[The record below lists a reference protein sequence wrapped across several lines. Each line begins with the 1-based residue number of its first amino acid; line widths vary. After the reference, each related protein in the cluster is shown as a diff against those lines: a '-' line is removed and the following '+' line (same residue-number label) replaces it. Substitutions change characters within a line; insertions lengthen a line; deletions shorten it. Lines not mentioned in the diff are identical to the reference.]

1 MSSPL
6 SAARGPLVYA
16 LALALP
22 LVAGGQSFSPQGSEY
37 AISGPLLGDQMFP
50 QISVNSTGG
59 ILVWQDNV
67 VDGAG
72 LGIVAQRLNANF
84 SPSYGSF
91 RVNQQTAGD
100 QAKPQVAV
108 LDNGG
113 AAIVWQGGNPG
124 YENIYLR
131 LLTAGGTF
139 TTPNDIQVNTWTNGQ
154 QRNPVIT
161 SLPGGNLVVAWSSF
175 NQDGS
180 MQGIFARMLN
190 SNGQFLNAAFPVN
203 QFTDNNQRNPAIAAL
218 TNGNFVI
225 AWVSENQTVSGIDL
239 LLGANRADIF
249 ARIFNRAGAPNE
261 DEFLV
266 NTSSNLCASPSV
278 AGAADGG
285 FTAVWSERE
294 KYMVNTNGDLLSTN
308 SWDVF
313 ARSFAAD
320 GSPANAAFRVNTHTF
335 GDQFGPKVSTLGA
348 NQLVVWTSL
357 GQDGSWEGVYGQL
370 LVNGNP
376 GGTEFRVNTTT
387 VSRQI
392 HPAVASD
399 GANRFLAVWSSYV
412 GATGFDVL
420 AQRYAAGQPLPAPA
434 APWVSALSQSR
445 LMVTWTPL
453 SGFVSQYEVYM
464 DGATPPNA
472 TTVTVSNWWTATGL
486 VPSSTHSF
494 RLAYVLAG
502 GQRSPLSPAAAGK
515 TWGEDL
521 NGDGLPDDWEIL
533 YFGIKQTDWQP
544 GWADSDGDG
553 VSNFDEF
560 LAGTDPTDPNS
571 VLRIGITSNQ
581 QGRWLNWSTQPGF
594 IYQVQSSADARVW
607 VDFGAPRLAAGTTDS
622 VTING
627 PQGSGFYRLMLLR

>member
-6 SAARGPLVYA
+6 SAPKVPFVYA
-16 LALALP
+16 LALAFP
-22 LVAGGQSFSPQGSEY
+22 LVAGGQSFSPLGSEY
-37 AISGPLLGDQMFP
+37 SLSGPLLGDQVFP

-59 ILVWQDNV
+59 YLVWQDNV
-67 VDGAG
+67 VDGSG
-72 LGIVAQRLNANF
+72 LGIAAQRLNANF
-84 SPSYGSF
+84 SASYGSF

-100 QAKPQVAV
+100 QARPQVAV

-131 LLTAGGTF
+131 LLTPVGTF
-139 TTPNDIQVNTWTNGQ
+139 TTPSDIQVNTWTNGQ

-161 SLPGGNLVVAWSSF
+161 AVLGGNLVVAWSSF

-190 SNGQFLNAAFPVN
+190 TNGQFLNAAFQVN

-225 AWVSENQTVSGIDL
+225 AWVSENQTVSGVEL
-239 LLGANRADIF
+239 FLGANRADIY

-266 NTSSNLCASPSV
+266 NTSSNVCANPSV

-285 FTAVWSERE
+285 FTAAWSEKE

-313 ARSFAAD
+313 ARPFGGD
-320 GSPANAAFRVNTHTF
+320 GSPENAAFRVNTYTF
-335 GDQFGPKVSTLGA
+335 GDQFGPKIATLGA

-370 LVNGNP
+370 LVNGAP
-376 GGTEFRVNTTT
+376 SGAEFRANTTT

-392 HPAVASD
+392 HPTVASD
-399 GANRFLAVWSSYV
+399 SVNRFLAVWSSYV
-412 GATGFDVL
+412 GASGFDVF

-434 APWVSALSQSR
+434 APWVSAVTQSR
-445 LMVTWTPL
+445 LMATWAPL

-472 TTVTVSNWWTATGL
+472 TAVTVSNWWTATGL
-486 VPSSTHSF
+486 APSSTHSF
-494 RLAYVLAG
+494 RLAYLFAG
-502 GQRSPLSPAAAGK
+502 SQRSPLSPVASGK

-521 NGDGLPDDWEIL
+521 NGDGLPDDWETF
-533 YFGIKQTDWQP
+533 YWGTKQSDWQP

-571 VLRIGITSNQ
+571 VLRIRVTANQ
-581 QGRWLNWSTQPGF
+581 QGRWLNWTTQPGF
-594 IYQVQSSADARVW
+594 IYQVQSSADARTW
-607 VDFGAPRLAAGTTDS
+607 SDFGAPRLAAGTTDS

>member
-1 MSSPL
+1 M
-6 SAARGPLVYA
+6 YA

-37 AISGPLLGDQMFP
+37 SISGPLLGDQMFP
-50 QISVNSTGG
+50 QISVKSTGG

-67 VDGAG
+67 VDGTG
-72 LGIVAQRLNANF
+72 LGITAQRLDANF
-84 SPSYGSF
+84 SPYFGSF
-91 RVNQQTAGD
+91 RVNHQATGD
-100 QAKPQVAV
+100 QARPQVAA

-113 AAIVWQGGNPG
+113 AVIVWRGGQPG
-124 YENIYLR
+124 YENIFLR
-131 LLTAGGTF
+131 VLSPSGTF
-139 TTPNDIQVNTWTNGQ
+139 TTPNDIQVNTWTNGP
-154 QRNPVIT
+154 QRNPVIAA
-161 SLPGGNLVVAWSSF
+161 LPGGNLAVAWSSF

-190 SNGQFLNAAFPVN
+190 TNGQFLNAAFPVN
-203 QFTDNNQRNPAIAAL
+203 QFTTYNQRDPAIAAL

-225 AWVSENQTVSGIDL
+225 AWVSENQGVSGIDL
-239 LLGANRADIF
+239 FLGTNRVDIY
-249 ARIFNRAGAPNE
+249 ARIFNLAGAPLPSNQN
-261 DEFLV
+261 EFLV
-266 NTSSNLCASPSV
+266 NTSSSLCANPSV
-278 AGAADGG
+278 AGTSDGG
-285 FTAVWSERE
+285 FTTVWCEHAP
-294 KYMVNTNGDLLSTN
+294 VSTN

-320 GSPANAAFRVNTHTF
+320 GSPANAAFRVNTYTF
-335 GDQFGPKVSTLGA
+335 GDQFAPKISTLGA
-348 NQLVVWTSL
+348 NQLVVWTSV

-370 LVNGNP
+370 LVNGAP
-376 GGTEFRVNTTT
+376 SGTEFRVNTTT
-387 VSRQI
+387 VSRQM

-399 GANRFLAVWSSYV
+399 GGSRFLAVWSSYV

-445 LMVTWTPL
+445 LMVTWPPL
-453 SGFVSQYEVYM
+453 SGLVSQYEVYM

-486 VPSSTHSF
+486 APSTAHSF
-494 RLAYVLAG
+494 RLAYLLAG
-502 GQRSPLSPAAAGK
+502 GQRSPLSPAAAGT

-521 NGDGLPDDWEIL
+521 NGDGLPDDWETL
-533 YFGIKQTDWQP
+533 YFGIKQTNWQP

-571 VLRIGITSNQ
+571 VLRLQITSNR
-581 QGRWLNWSTQPGF
+581 QGRRLSWTTQPGF
-594 IYQVQSSADARVW
+594 IYQLQSSTDARTW
-607 VDFGAPRLAAGTTDS
+607 SDFGAPRLAAGTTDS
-622 VTING
+622 VPID
-627 PQGSGFYRLMLLR
+627 GSQRAAFYRLMRVR